1 VPAAS
6 AVSLSKS
13 LIGSKL
19 YVPSFLS
26 TMKAKAL
33 AANDDFTS
41 SDNSNN
47 SNTNDKHVSS
57 NSVYLPGKSPELKQ
71 KSAAATAVVD
81 FEALKA
87 VSSIDEFNRIYTVPE
102 FGFQNTTEYVSFF
115 THCLLRIL
123 SSVCYM
129 MYTER
134 LCIRSL

>member
-1 VPAAS
+1 MPAAS

-33 AANDDFTS
+33 AANDGITS
-41 SDNSNN
+41 SDNNSNSNN
-47 SNTNDKHVSS
+47 SSTSNDKHVSS
-57 NSVYLPGKSPELKQ
+57 NSIYLHGKSPELKP
-71 KSAAATAVVD
+71 KSAAAAAVD

-102 FGFQNTTEYVSFF
+102 FGFQNTTEYVSFAS
-115 THCLLRIL
+115 HCLYLL
-123 SSVCYM
+123 
-129 MYTER
+129 YTA
-134 LCIRSL
+134 CGT

>member
-1 VPAAS
+1 MPAAS

-33 AANDDFTS
+33 AANDDITS
-41 SDNSNN
+41 SDNNSNN
-47 SNTNDKHVSS
+47 SNSNSNDKHVSS
-57 NSVYLPGKSPELKQ
+57 NSVYLHGKSPELKQ
-71 KSAAATAVVD
+71 KTAAAVVD

-102 FGFQNTTEYVSFF
+102 FGFQNTTEYVSFAS
-115 THCLLRIL
+115 HCLYLL
-123 SSVCYM
+123 
-129 MYTER
+129 YTA
-134 LCIRSL
+134 CGT